1 MQAKAVGK
9 SVGTLY
15 HHSLVHSLMLFITL
29 PAVTDLSEGNMILE
43 KFLKGMKSDQQQQ
56 QQQQQSVPESE
67 DTATSCA
74 T

>member
-1 MQAKAVGK
+1 
-9 SVGTLY
+9 
-15 HHSLVHSLMLFITL
+15 MLFITP

-43 KFLKGMKSDQQQQ
+43 KFLKGMKSDQQQHQ

>member
-1 MQAKAVGK
+1 
-9 SVGTLY
+9 
-15 HHSLVHSLMLFITL
+15 MLFITT